1 MNSTMTTEAGTV
13 ERLHA
18 DHGVTKRLGRW
29 TRPPTPAC
37 TGSA

>member
-18 DHGVTKRLGRW
+18 DHGVTKRRYPTVDDP
-29 TRPPTPAC
+29 TRAVR
-37 TGSA
+37 

>member
-18 DHGVTKRLGRW
+18 DHGVTKRLGR
-29 TRPPTPAC
+29 
-37 TGSA
+37 